1 MRRAMNRLARRGR
14 AVALGLGL
22 LGLLATPVFA
32 APPHDKLPAPDGS
45 GELPGV
51 EEDGGDD
58 EGEVVDPLTLEQ
70 QRENAFV
77 DHLGRAKRAMQQRR
91 WQEAIAEYSSALDI
105 HDGDPVALLGRA
117 QAHKR
122 ATPAGRCP
130 RLAIEDLTL
139 LAVYDPRG
147 LWLSERAHAAAWMGE
162 CGDAYAEERLGIA
175 EELAE
180 LEPGD
185 SSRPD
190 DIRVVAAELHAAEAA
205 VSRSEA
211 QQHRHLEAAVVHLAA
226 YRREVRAAGNV
237 PVLAALELEG
247 DLQRK
252 LDRPEQAVAA
262 YEQILALHADNVTA
276 VREAKKW
283 IDELQIQLAVAEIQE
298 LQGGKPTPEAEAAYN
313 RGVAALRRRDYDT
326 ARTELEYAVHDSPW
340 YPRARY
346 YLGEVYARSEDFPA
360 AIKSY
365 KHAIAMERYN
375 YATHMALGL
384 LYKKEFSGAEDEQAR
399 THLDMALRLRP
410 DLYILHY
417 HLGELY
423 ARSDKEQ
430 AIEHFEHFLDFG
442 DPDDPK
448 REAAREAIKA
458 LKREVDESVPF
469 VAPLMP
475 SNVGRLDPELHRLIS
490 EAYVLGA
497 EHGEWDRAEK
507 LLLQAREKFPHETA
521 LLNMLAQVVYVQ
533 DGRQGQARVYWDE
546 SLGVDP
552 NQMEVH
558 ERLGLMLAD
567 SEEGRTHLRKAAEL
581 GSVIAR
587 YRVAKL
593 LWDNYELWQAS
604 EQLDIYLR
612 EAGPYDVYWD
622 TAQELRKNMNSVF
635 IKIYLAIALGSL
647 ILLSIPLALIWRRVR
662 GASLPQLLERS
673 PSCFPEVAR
682 ILSLIRHEILKHN
695 TAFLSDVG
703 RALELDE
710 PDAEARATLLAR
722 RLFGDAA
729 DSDRDPHR
737 GERRGIY
744 GRFLG
749 YVGELEQVARAHG
762 VTLNLRRKDP
772 TFKAMLRAFDDV
784 AAKAK
789 WLRHPGGLRPSKKL
803 ELARVL
809 LRAGDVLGRRAF
821 DRLSDVIRSLCIAR
835 VDAEFIAAVY
845 EEVATEDKFGAVT
858 ISPLVI
864 EGEGER
870 VRIFPSDLHDIL
882 ANVLRNSL
890 MSSVMYVEPPIGL
903 GVELATEVDDITGLS
918 SLAIRIKDRSP
929 ERLTN
934 EMLRGRYVERG
945 MGITA
950 DLLSRYDG
958 SIAVEPEPGWEKAVV
973 LRFFA
978 LDEAEEVAGDLPPR
992 PDEFGLTPAAINQ

>member
-1 MRRAMNRLARRGR
+1 MVGMRKRTGR
-14 AVALGLGL
+14 VVVT
-22 LGLLATPVFA
+22 LGLLACLRSAEA
-32 APPHDKLPAPDGS
+32 APPLPPPDT

-51 EEDGGDD
+51 EETGG
-58 EGEVVDPLTLEQ
+58 ELGDPQTSDHE
-70 QRENAFV
+70 REIAFA

-91 WQEAIAEYSSALDI
+91 WQEAIAEYTAALDI
-105 HDGDPVALLGRA
+105 HDGDPEGLRGRA

-122 ATPAGRCP
+122 ATPQGRCP

-139 LAVYDPRG
+139 LEVYDPRG
-147 LWLSERAHAAAWMGE
+147 LWLSERANAVAWMGE
-162 CGDAYAEERLGIA
+162 CGDAYAKERLGIA

-180 LEPGD
+180 LEPDEPG
-185 SSRPD
+185 RPP
-190 DIRVVAAELHAAEAA
+190 DIRVVAAGLHAAEADI
-205 VSRSEA
+205 SRSEA
-211 QQHRHLEAAVVHLAA
+211 QQHRHLEAAVMHLDA
-226 YRREVRAAGNV
+226 YRRDCQTLGTV
-237 PVLAALELEG
+237 PVLAALQLEG
-247 DLQRK
+247 DLLRK
-252 LDRPEQAVAA
+252 LERPEQAMAA
-262 YEQILALHADNVTA
+262 YDQILTLHPDELAA

-283 IDELQIQLAVAEIQE
+283 KDELQIQLAVAEIQE

-313 RGVAALRRRDYDT
+313 RGIAALRRRAYST
-326 ARTELEYAVHDSPW
+326 ARAELEYAVEASPW
-340 YPRARY
+340 YPRAHY
-346 YLGEVYARSEDFPA
+346 YLGEVYARTEDFSA
-360 AIKSY
+360 AIESY
-365 KHAIAMERYN
+365 KRAIAMERYD

-384 LYKKEFSGAEDEQAR
+384 LYKKEFSGAEDQQAR
-399 THLDMALRLRP
+399 HHLDMALRLRP
-410 DLYILHY
+410 DLHVLRF

-423 ARSDKEQ
+423 ARSDKEA
-430 AIEHFEHFLDFG
+430 AIEHFRDFLELG

-448 REAAREAIKA
+448 REAAREAIAA
-458 LKREVDESVPF
+458 LEREVKEYVPF
-469 VAPLMP
+469 VPPLLP
-475 SNVGRLDPELHRLIS
+475 SNVARLDPELHRLIS

-507 LLLQAREKFPHETA
+507 LLLQAREKFPRETA
-521 LLNMLAQVVYVQ
+521 LLNMLAQVVSVQ
-533 DGRQGQARVYWDE
+533 DGRQGQARVYWEE
-546 SLGVDP
+546 SLEVDDA
-552 NQMEVH
+552 QMEVH

-567 SEEGRTHLRKAAEL
+567 SAEGREHLRRAADL

-587 YRVAKL
+587 YRLAKL
-593 LWDNYELWQAS
+593 LWDSFELWAAS
-604 EQLDIYLR
+604 EELDSYLR

-622 TAQELRKNMNSVF
+622 TAQEFRKQMDSVF
-635 IKIYLAIALGSL
+635 IKVYLAIALGSL
-647 ILLSIPLALIWRRVR
+647 LLLSFPMALLWRRFR

-710 PDAEARATLLAR
+710 PDAEARTTLLAR
-722 RLFGDAA
+722 RLFGDTVN
-729 DSDRDPHR
+729 SETDPHR

-772 TFKAMLRAFDDV
+772 TFKAMLKAFEDV
-784 AAKAK
+784 AAKGK

-835 VDAEFIAAVY
+835 VDAMFVAKVY
-845 EEVATEDKFGAVT
+845 EQVATEDKFAGVA
-858 ISPLVI
+858 IAPLAI
-864 EGEGER
+864 EGEGHQ
-870 VRIFPSDLHDIL
+870 VRIFPTDLHDIL
-882 ANVLRNSL
+882 ANVIRNSL
-890 MSSVMYVEPPIGL
+890 MSSVMYAEPPLGL
-903 GVELATEVDDITGLS
+903 GIELATEVDDITGLT
-918 SLAIRIKDRSP
+918 SLSIRIKDRSP

-958 SIAVEPEPGWEKAVV
+958 SIAVEPQAGWEKAVV

-978 LDEAEEVAGDLPPR
+978 LDQAESVASDLPSR
-992 PDEFGLTPAAINQ
+992 PEELGLTTNQLSSGSSPA

>member
-1 MRRAMNRLARRGR
+1 MTARRAVVLRGLAM
-14 AVALGLGL
+14 
-22 LGLLATPVFA
+22 LLAVWLLALSTLVSA
-32 APPHDKLPAPDGS
+32 APPRDPLPGPDSTS

-51 EEDGGDD
+51 DD
-58 EGEVVDPLTLEQ
+58 EGGEGVLDPLTLEQ
-70 QRENAFV
+70 QREIAFA

-91 WQEAIAEYSSALDI
+91 WQEAINEYTAALDI
-105 HDGDPVALLGRA
+105 HDGDPESLRGRA
-117 QAHKR
+117 HVHKR
-122 ATPAGRCP
+122 ATLQGRCP

-139 LAVYDPRG
+139 LEVYDPRG
-147 LWLSERAHAAAWMGE
+147 LWLSERENAVAWMGE
-162 CGDAYAEERLGIA
+162 CADVYAKERLDIA
-175 EELAE
+175 EELAA
-180 LEPGD
+180 LEVGEVG
-185 SSRPD
+185 RPD
-190 DIRVVAAELHAAEAA
+190 DIRFIAAELRAAEAELA
-205 VSRSEA
+205 PLEQ
-211 QQHRHLEAAVVHLAA
+211 QQHRHLEAAVAHLDA
-226 YRREVRAAGNV
+226 YRRECRAREV
-237 PVLAALELEG
+237 IPKLAALELEG
-247 DLQRK
+247 ELHRR
-252 LDRPEQAVAA
+252 LDQPQQAVAV
-262 YEQILALHADNVTA
+262 YERILAMHPDELEA
-276 VREAKKW
+276 VRQAKKW

-313 RGVAALRRRDYDT
+313 RGLEALRRRDLR
-326 ARTELEYAVHDSPW
+326 AALRELEFAVEDSPW
-340 YPRARY
+340 YPRAHY
-346 YLGEVYARSEDFPA
+346 YLGEVYARNENLPA
-360 AIKSY
+360 AIESFKR
-365 KHAIAMERYN
+365 AIAMERYD

-410 DLYILHY
+410 DLHVLHF

-423 ARSDKEQ
+423 TRSDKQ
-430 AIEHFEHFLDFG
+430 KAIEHFRDYLEYG
-442 DPDDPK
+442 DPDDPQ
-448 REAAREAIKA
+448 RDAAREAIAA
-458 LKREVDESVPF
+458 LEREVEEHVPF
-469 VAPLMP
+469 VPPPLP

-497 EHGEWDRAEK
+497 EHGEWDRAET
-507 LLLQAREKFPHETA
+507 LLLKAREKFPHDTA

-533 DGRQGQARVYWDE
+533 EGRQGQARVYWDE

-552 NQMEVH
+552 DQMEVH

-567 SEEGRTHLRKAAEL
+567 SAKGRSHLRRAADL

-587 YRVAKL
+587 FRLAKL
-593 LWDNYELWQAS
+593 LWDNLELWAAS
-604 EQLDIYLR
+604 EQLDLYLT

-622 TAQELRKNMNSVF
+622 SAQELRAHMDSVF
-635 IKIYLAIALGSL
+635 LKVYLAIALGSL
-647 ILLSIPLALIWRRVR
+647 VLLSIPLGLIWRRVR
-662 GASLPQLLERS
+662 GSSLPQLLERS

-722 RLFGDAA
+722 RLFGDDDTNS
-729 DSDRDPHR
+729 DSDPHR

-744 GRFLG
+744 GRFLN
-749 YVGELEQVARAHG
+749 YVAELEHVARAHD

-772 TFKAMLRAFDDV
+772 TFKAMLKAFDDV
-784 AAKAK
+784 AGMAK
-789 WLRHPGGLRPSKKL
+789 WLRHPGGLRANKKL
-803 ELARVL
+803 ELAKVL

-835 VDAEFIAAVY
+835 VDPEFIALVY
-845 EEVATEDKFGAVT
+845 EEVATEDKFDAVQ
-858 ISPLVI
+858 ISPLTI
-864 EGEGER
+864 EGEGEQ
-870 VRIFPSDLHDIL
+870 VRIFPTDLHDIL

-890 MSSVMYVEPPIGL
+890 MSSAMYAQPPLGL

-918 SLAIRIKDRSP
+918 TLAIRIKDRSP

-958 SIAVEPEPGWEKAVV
+958 SIAVEPEAGWEKAVV

-978 LDEAEEVAGDLPPR
+978 LDEDAVTGSE
-992 PDEFGLTPAAINQ
+992 TPAPVSGAIPAAATAAS